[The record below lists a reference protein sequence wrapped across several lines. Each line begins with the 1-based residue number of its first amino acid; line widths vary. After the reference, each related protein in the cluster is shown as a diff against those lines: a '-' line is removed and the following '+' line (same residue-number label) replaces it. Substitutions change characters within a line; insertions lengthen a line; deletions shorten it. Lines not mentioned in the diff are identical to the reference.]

1 MRDILPVV
9 VDGLW
14 RQGAKNLA
22 VRLVSAEGQ
31 PLPAWT
37 PGAHIDLHLP
47 CGLIRQYSLTGSPA
61 ERDRYLLCIARE
73 SQSRGGSRY
82 IHDTLRPGQPL
93 MISAPRNHFPLHEGG
108 HVVLLAA
115 GIGITP
121 LLAMAHA
128 RAASGASFT
137 LHYYVSRAQE
147 AAFATEIDRQ
157 LTGGIC
163 QIHCSDEGQS
173 PPPAAGAGS
182 GGSGRRHPGLLLRSA
197 RIYGPGSRYRT
208 GGRMG
213 GGAIAQRSVPAARP
227 DGGVGGGRN
236 LHHHPHLHRGA
247 LAGAGGQ
254 NHRPG
259 AAGAWRRGAAL
270 LRDGDLRRLPDAGTR
285 GNRRPPGYRAVGGG
299 KTGRRA
305 AYCAVLLPQP
315 VGQFSYRSRGISGP
329 SPAGRRGRPVSPVRR
344 RRQSPSSSTAADRCR

>member
-115 GIGITP
+115 
-121 LLAMAHA
+121 
-128 RAASGASFT
+128 
-137 LHYYVSRAQE
+137 
-147 AAFATEIDRQ
+147 EIARQ

-173 PPPAAGAGS
+173 PRQRLAQDLGA
-182 GGSGRRHPGLLLRSA
+182 
-197 RIYGPGSRYRT
+197 
-208 GGRMG
+208 
-213 GGAIAQRSVPAARP
+213 
-227 DGGVGGGRN
+227 
-236 LHHHPHLHRGA
+236 
-247 LAGAGGQ
+247 
-254 NHRPG
+254 
-259 AAGAWRRGAAL
+259 
-270 LRDGDLRRLPDAGTR
+270 PDADTR
-285 GNRRPPGYRAVGGG
+285 VYFCGPPGFMARVRDTARAVGWEEAQLHSEAFQPPAPTAASAASAADGTFTITLASTG
-299 KTGRRA
+299 ERWPVPGDKTIAQVLQEHGV
-305 AYCAVLLPQP
+305 AVPL
-315 VGQFSYRSRGISGP
+315 SCEMGICG
-329 SPAGRRGRPVSPVRR
+329 ACLTPVREGTVDHR
-344 RRQSPSSSTAADRCR
+344 DTVQSEAEKQAAEQHIALCCSRSLSANLVIDLAG

>member
-128 RAASGASFT
+128 RAASGAALRCTIT
-137 LHYYVSRAQE
+137 LAVRRRPPRHR
-147 AAFATEIDRQ
+147 DR
-157 LTGGIC
+157 
-163 QIHCSDEGQS
+163 
-173 PPPAAGAGS
+173 PPANGWNLPDPLLRRGAESAPAAGAGS

-197 RIYGPGSRYRT
+197 RIYGPGFAIPHGR
-208 GGRMG
+208 RMG

-247 LAGAGGQ
+247 LAGAGG
-254 NHRPG
+254 
-259 AAGAWRRGAAL
+259 
-270 LRDGDLRRLPDAGTR
+270 T
-285 GNRRPPGYRAVGGG
+285 
-299 KTGRRA
+299 K
-305 AYCAVLLPQP
+305 
-315 VGQFSYRSRGISGP
+315 P
-329 SPAGRRGRPVSPVRR
+329 SPRCFRSMAS
-344 RRQSPSSSTAADRCR
+344 RCRSPARWGSAAPA

>member
-1 MRDILPVV
+1 MSGGLMRDILPVV

-22 VRLVSAEGQ
+22 VRLVSADGQ

-61 ERDRYLLCIARE
+61 GRDHYLLCVARE
-73 SQSRGGSRY
+73 AQSRGGSRY

-93 MISAPRNHFPLHEGG
+93 LISAPRNHFPLRGGG

-147 AAFATEIDRQ
+147 AAFATEIASQ
-157 LTGGIC
+157 LTGGTC
-163 QIHCSDEGQS
+163 LIHCSADGQS
-173 PPPAAGAGS
+173 PRLRLAQDLGA
-182 GGSGRRHPGLLLRSA
+182 
-197 RIYGPGSRYRT
+197 
-208 GGRMG
+208 
-213 GGAIAQRSVPAARP
+213 
-227 DGGVGGGRN
+227 
-236 LHHHPHLHRGA
+236 
-247 LAGAGGQ
+247 
-254 NHRPG
+254 
-259 AAGAWRRGAAL
+259 
-270 LRDGDLRRLPDAGTR
+270 PDADTR
-285 GNRRPPGYRAVGGG
+285 VYFCG
-299 KTGRRA
+299 
-305 AYCAVLLPQP
+305 
-315 VGQFSYRSRGISGP
+315 
-329 SPAGRRGRPVSPVRR
+329 
-344 RRQSPSSSTAADRCR
+344 

>member
-1 MRDILPVV
+1 MAPGRE
-9 VDGLW
+9 
-14 RQGAKNLA
+14 NLA
-22 VRLVSAEGQ
+22 VRLVSAEGNRCRRGR
-31 PLPAWT
+31 PA
-37 PGAHIDLHLP
+37 PISISIFLRADPSVL
-47 CGLIRQYSLTGSPA
+47 LTGSPA

-147 AAFATEIDRQ
+147 AAFATEIARQ
-157 LTGGIC
+157 LAGGIC

-173 PPPAAGAGS
+173 PRQRLAQDLGLRTPTPGS
-182 GGSGRRHPGLLLRSA
+182 TSA
-197 RIYGPGSRYRT
+197 VRPDLWPGSRYRA

-213 GGAIAQRSVPAARP
+213 RGTIAQRSIPAARP

-236 LHHHPHLHRGA
+236 LHHHPRLHRGA
-247 LAGAGGQ
+247 LAGAGDKTIAQVLQEHGVAV
-254 NHRPG
+254 PLSCEMGICG
-259 AAGAWRRGAAL
+259 ACL
-270 LRDGDLRRLPDAGTR
+270 T
-285 GNRRPPGYRAVGGG
+285 
-299 KTGRRA
+299 
-305 AYCAVLLPQP
+305 
-315 VGQFSYRSRGISGP
+315 
-329 SPAGRRGRPVSPVRR
+329 PVREGTVDHR
-344 RRQSPSSSTAADRCR
+344 DTVQSEAEKQAAEQHIALCCSRSLSANLVIDLAG

>member
-1 MRDILPVV
+1 MSGGHMRDILPVV

-173 PPPAAGAGS
+173 PRQRLAQDLGA
-182 GGSGRRHPGLLLRSA
+182 
-197 RIYGPGSRYRT
+197 
-208 GGRMG
+208 
-213 GGAIAQRSVPAARP
+213 
-227 DGGVGGGRN
+227 
-236 LHHHPHLHRGA
+236 
-247 LAGAGGQ
+247 
-254 NHRPG
+254 
-259 AAGAWRRGAAL
+259 
-270 LRDGDLRRLPDAGTR
+270 PDA
-285 GNRRPPGYRAVGGG
+285 
-299 KTGRRA
+299 
-305 AYCAVLLPQP
+305 
-315 VGQFSYRSRGISGP
+315 
-329 SPAGRRGRPVSPVRR
+329 
-344 RRQSPSSSTAADRCR
+344 

>member
-14 RQGAKNLA
+14 RRGAKNLA

-147 AAFATEIDRQ
+147 AGFATEIARQ
-157 LTGGIC
+157 LSGETARSTAQTRGRVRASGWRRIWGLRTPTPGSTSAVRPDLWPGFA
-163 QIHCSDEGQS
+163 IPRGRSDGERNNCTAKRSSRPPRRRRLRRTEPSPSPS
-173 PPPAAGAGS
+173 PPPGSAGLCRGTKPSPVLQEHGVAVPLSCEMGICGACLTPVREGTVDHRDTVQSEAEKQAAEQHIALCCS
-182 GGSGRRHPGLLLRSA
+182 RSLSA
-197 RIYGPGSRYRT
+197 
-208 GGRMG
+208 
-213 GGAIAQRSVPAARP
+213 
-227 DGGVGGGRN
+227 N
-236 LHHHPHLHRGA
+236 LVID
-247 LAGAGGQ
+247 LAG
-254 NHRPG
+254 
-259 AAGAWRRGAAL
+259 
-270 LRDGDLRRLPDAGTR
+270 
-285 GNRRPPGYRAVGGG
+285 
-299 KTGRRA
+299 
-305 AYCAVLLPQP
+305 
-315 VGQFSYRSRGISGP
+315 
-329 SPAGRRGRPVSPVRR
+329 
-344 RRQSPSSSTAADRCR
+344 

>member
-22 VRLVSAEGQ
+22 VHLVSAEGQ

-147 AAFATEIDRQ
+147 AAFATEIARQ

-173 PPPAAGAGS
+173 PRQRLAQDLGAPDADT
-182 GGSGRRHPGLLLRSA
+182 R
-197 RIYGPGSRYRT
+197 
-208 GGRMG
+208 
-213 GGAIAQRSVPAARP
+213 VARP
-227 DGGVGGGRN
+227 DGGVGGVGGGRN
-236 LHHHPHLHRGA
+236 LHHHPRLHRGA

-270 LRDGDLRRLPDAGTR
+270 LRDGDLRRLPDAGAG

-344 RRQSPSSSTAADRCR
+344 RRQSPSRSTAADRCR

>member
-147 AAFATEIDRQ
+147 AAFATEIARQ

-173 PPPAAGAGS
+173 PRQRLAQDLGA
-182 GGSGRRHPGLLLRSA
+182 
-197 RIYGPGSRYRT
+197 
-208 GGRMG
+208 
-213 GGAIAQRSVPAARP
+213 
-227 DGGVGGGRN
+227 
-236 LHHHPHLHRGA
+236 
-247 LAGAGGQ
+247 
-254 NHRPG
+254 
-259 AAGAWRRGAAL
+259 
-270 LRDGDLRRLPDAGTR
+270 PDADTR
-285 GNRRPPGYRAVGGG
+285 VYFCGPPGFMARVRDTARAVGWEEAQLHSEAFQPPAPTAASAADGTFTITLAS
-299 KTGRRA
+299 TGERW
-305 AYCAVLLPQP
+305 P
-315 VGQFSYRSRGISGP
+315 VPGDKP
-329 SPAGRRGRPVSPVRR
+329 SPGCCRSMAS
-344 RRQSPSSSTAADRCR
+344 RCRSPARWGSAAPA

>member
-22 VRLVSAEGQ
+22 VRLVSADGQ
-31 PLPAWT
+31 PLPAWA

-61 ERDRYLLCIARE
+61 GRDHYLLCVARE
-73 SQSRGGSRY
+73 AQSRGGSRY

-93 MISAPRNHFPLHEGG
+93 LISAPRNRFPLHGGG

-147 AAFATEIDRQ
+147 AAFATEIASQ
-157 LTGGIC
+157 LTGGTC
-163 QIHCSDEGQS
+163 LIHSSADGQS
-173 PPPAAGAGS
+173 PRLRLAQDLGAPDADTRVYFCGPPGFMAQVRDTALAAGWAETQLHSEAFQPTVPTAASAEDGTFTITLAS
-182 GGSGRRHPGLLLRSA
+182 TGERWPVPGDKTIARVLQEHGVEVPLSCEMGICGACLTPVREGTVDHRDTVQSEAEKQAAEQHIALCCSRSLSA
-197 RIYGPGSRYRT
+197 
-208 GGRMG
+208 
-213 GGAIAQRSVPAARP
+213 
-227 DGGVGGGRN
+227 N
-236 LHHHPHLHRGA
+236 LVID
-247 LAGAGGQ
+247 LAG
-254 NHRPG
+254 
-259 AAGAWRRGAAL
+259 
-270 LRDGDLRRLPDAGTR
+270 
-285 GNRRPPGYRAVGGG
+285 
-299 KTGRRA
+299 
-305 AYCAVLLPQP
+305 
-315 VGQFSYRSRGISGP
+315 
-329 SPAGRRGRPVSPVRR
+329 
-344 RRQSPSSSTAADRCR
+344 

>member
-22 VRLVSAEGQ
+22 VRLVSADGQ

-61 ERDRYLLCIARE
+61 GRDHYLLCVARE
-73 SQSRGGSRY
+73 AQSRGGSRY

-93 MISAPRNHFPLHEGG
+93 LISAPRNHFPLRGGG

-147 AAFATEIDRQ
+147 AARHRDRQ
-157 LTGGIC
+157 
-163 QIHCSDEGQS
+163 
-173 PPPAAGAGS
+173 PAHRRNLPDPLLCRRRVRACGWRRIWGAPDADTRVYFCGPAGFMNGA
-182 GGSGRRHPGLLLRSA
+182 RHRA
-197 RIYGPGSRYRT
+197 
-208 GGRMG
+208 GGRLG
-213 GGAIAQRSVPAARP
+213 GGATAQRSVPAARH
-227 DGGVGGGRN
+227 DGGLGGGRN
-236 LHHHPHLHRGA
+236 LHHHPRLHRGA
-247 LAGAGGQ
+247 LAGTGEQ

-259 AAGAWRRGAAL
+259 AAGAWRRCAAL
-270 LRDGDLRRLPDAGTR
+270 LRNGDLRRLPDAGAG
-285 GNRRPPGYRAVGGG
+285 GNGRPPGYRAVGGG
-299 KTGRRA
+299 KTGSGA

-315 VGQFSYRSRGISGP
+315 VGQFSYRSRGISDR
-329 SPAGRRGRPVSPVRR
+329 SPAVRRGRPVSPARR
-344 RRQSPSSSTAADRCR
+344 

>member
-147 AAFATEIDRQ
+147 AAFATEIARQ
-157 LTGGIC
+157 LSGGNC

-173 PPPAAGAGS
+173 P
-182 GGSGRRHPGLLLRSA
+182 R
-197 RIYGPGSRYRT
+197 
-208 GGRMG
+208 
-213 GGAIAQRSVPAARP
+213 QR
-227 DGGVGGGRN
+227 
-236 LHHHPHLHRGA
+236 
-247 LAGAGGQ
+247 LA
-254 NHRPG
+254 
-259 AAGAWRRGAAL
+259 
-270 LRDGDLRRLPDAGTR
+270 
-285 GNRRPPGYRAVGGG
+285 
-299 KTGRRA
+299 
-305 AYCAVLLPQP
+305 
-315 VGQFSYRSRGISGP
+315 
-329 SPAGRRGRPVSPVRR
+329 
-344 RRQSPSSSTAADRCR
+344 

>member
-128 RAASGASFT
+128 RAASGTSFT

-147 AAFATEIDRQ
+147 AAFATEIARQ
-157 LTGGIC
+157 LTGGNLPDPLLRRGAE
-163 QIHCSDEGQS
+163 SA
-173 PPPAAGAGS
+173 PAAGAGS

-197 RIYGPGSRYRT
+197 RIYGPGSRYPRGRSDGRRRNCTAKRSSRPPRRRRRRRT
-208 GGRMG
+208 EPSPSPSPPPGSAGRC
-213 GGAIAQRSVPAARP
+213 
-227 DGGVGGGRN
+227 
-236 LHHHPHLHRGA
+236 RGDKT
-247 LAGAGGQ
+247 
-254 NHRPG
+254 HRPG
-259 AAGAWRRGAAL
+259 
-270 LRDGDLRRLPDAGTR
+270 
-285 GNRRPPGYRAVGGG
+285 V
-299 KTGRRA
+299 
-305 AYCAVLLPQP
+305 C
-315 VGQFSYRSRGISGP
+315 RSMASRCR
-329 SPAGRRGRPVSPVRR
+329 SPARWGS
-344 RRQSPSSSTAADRCR
+344 AAPA

>member
-1 MRDILPVV
+1 MRDIFPVV

-61 ERDRYLLCIARE
+61 ERDHYLLCIARE
-73 SQSRGGSRY
+73 AQSRGGSGY
-82 IHDTLRPGQPL
+82 VHDTLRPGQPL

-137 LHYYVSRAQE
+137 LHYYVKPCAGGRLRHR
-147 AAFATEIDRQ
+147 DR
-157 LTGGIC
+157 
-163 QIHCSDEGQS
+163 
-173 PPPAAGAGS
+173 PPANRWNLPDPLLRRGAESAPAAGAGS

-197 RIYGPGSRYRT
+197 RIYGPGSRYRAV
-208 GGRMG
+208 GRMG

-227 DGGVGGGRN
+227 DGSVGGGRN
-236 LHHHPHLHRGA
+236 LHHYPS
-247 LAGAGGQ
+247 
-254 NHRPG
+254 P
-259 AAGAWRRGAAL
+259 
-270 LRDGDLRRLPDAGTR
+270 
-285 GNRRPPGYRAVGGG
+285 PPGSAG
-299 KTGRRA
+299 
-305 AYCAVLLPQP
+305 
-315 VGQFSYRSRGISGP
+315 RSRGTKP
-329 SPAGRRGRPVSPVRR
+329 SPRCYRSMAS
-344 RRQSPSSSTAADRCR
+344 RCRSPARWGSAAPA

>member
-14 RQGAKNLA
+14 RQGAENLA
-22 VRLVSAEGQ
+22 VSLVSAEGQ

-37 PGAHIDLHLP
+37 PGAHIDLPSSLRANPSVLP
-47 CGLIRQYSLTGSPA
+47 DRQPGQ
-61 ERDRYLLCIARE
+61 RDRYLLCIARE

-147 AAFATEIDRQ
+147 AAFATEIARQ

-163 QIHCSDEGQS
+163 QIHCSGRGAES
-173 PPPAAGAGS
+173 APAAGAGS

-270 LRDGDLRRLPDAGTR
+270 LRDGDL
-285 GNRRPPGYRAVGGG
+285 
-299 KTGRRA
+299 A
-305 AYCAVLLPQP
+305 A
-315 VGQFSYRSRGISGP
+315 
-329 SPAGRRGRPVSPVRR
+329 PA
-344 RRQSPSSSTAADRCR
+344 

>member
-14 RQGAKNLA
+14 RRGAKNLA
-22 VRLVSAEGQ
+22 VSLVSAEGQ

-147 AAFATEIDRQ
+147 VAFATEIARQ
-157 LTGGIC
+157 LAGGIC
-163 QIHCSDEGQS
+163 QIHCSDEGRVRASGWRRIWGLRTPTPGSTFAVRPDLWPGFAIPHGRPDGRRRNCTAKRSSRPPRRRRRRRTEPSPSPS
-173 PPPAAGAGS
+173 PPPGSAGRCRGTKPSPVLQEHGVAVPLSCEMGICGACLTPVREGTVDHRDTVQSEAEKQAAEQHIALCCS
-182 GGSGRRHPGLLLRSA
+182 RSLSA
-197 RIYGPGSRYRT
+197 
-208 GGRMG
+208 
-213 GGAIAQRSVPAARP
+213 
-227 DGGVGGGRN
+227 N
-236 LHHHPHLHRGA
+236 LVID
-247 LAGAGGQ
+247 LAG
-254 NHRPG
+254 
-259 AAGAWRRGAAL
+259 
-270 LRDGDLRRLPDAGTR
+270 
-285 GNRRPPGYRAVGGG
+285 
-299 KTGRRA
+299 
-305 AYCAVLLPQP
+305 
-315 VGQFSYRSRGISGP
+315 
-329 SPAGRRGRPVSPVRR
+329 
-344 RRQSPSSSTAADRCR
+344 